1 MNTSRRILLKG
12 AATASLVA
20 AAVAAG
26 LLTPARVLA
35 ASVWPT
41 RAFDADTVGAAMSEL
56 FQTNEAADSGAIVI
70 RAPDIAENGAVVPI
84 TIETDMAR
92 VQSITII
99 AEGNPAPLSAKFD
112 LGPNVRPYVSTR
124 IKMGQTSNIIA
135 VVQADGR
142 VYSARKEVKVTVGG
156 CDA

>member
-1 MNTSRRILLKG
+1 
-12 AATASLVA
+12 
-20 AAVAAG
+20 
-26 LLTPARVLA
+26 
-35 ASVWPT
+35 
-41 RAFDADTVGAAMSEL
+41 
-56 FQTNEAADSGAIVI
+56 
-70 RAPDIAENGAVVPI
+70 VVPI